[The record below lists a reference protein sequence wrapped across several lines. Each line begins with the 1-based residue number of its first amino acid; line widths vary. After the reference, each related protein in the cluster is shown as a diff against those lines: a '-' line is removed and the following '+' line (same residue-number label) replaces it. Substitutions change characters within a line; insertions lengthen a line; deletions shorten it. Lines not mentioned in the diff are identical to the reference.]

1 MDPQEKEKQKNLA
14 WQFLTQQGMCTIA
27 TISPENTPEAA
38 SVAFFMDHDWT
49 IYIVTHPESR
59 KLKNISSNPKVAIV
73 AGTTLIP
80 QTVQIEGTAEIMTSS
95 SADFPVISEKIK
107 NSGKFTMD
115 PIIQTLVGN
124 YVILKIHI
132 TWLRYLRFDQAANKA
147 NYAVIIP

>member
-14 WQFLTQQGMCTIA
+14 WQFLTQQVMCIIA
-27 TISPENTPEAA
+27 TVSSENTPEAA
-38 SVAFFMDHDWT
+38 SVAFFLDSDWT
-49 IYIVTHPESR
+49 IYILTHPDSR
-59 KLKNISSNPKVAIV
+59 KVKNISFNPKVAIV

-80 QTVQIEGTAEIMTSS
+80 QTVQTEGTAEIIPPSH
-95 SADFPVISEKIK
+95 ADFQIISEKIK

-115 PIIQTLVGN
+115 PIVQTLVGN